1 MSQATSQDASQ
12 GAQGQQPVKPP
23 TSTLAIVS
31 LITSFL
37 CWPVFLGLILGIV
50 SLVRI
55 NKSEGRLGGKTL
67 AIIAIAMNLALIPT
81 CGGIYAA
88 IAIPNFIMYQCRS
101 KQSEAK
107 GNLKALFVAEE
118 LYRSEKE
125 GYSQDFAA
133 LGFTPMGQTS
143 RYDFVVV
150 QASRE
155 GFRAEA
161 RGKGDM
167 AGDLWAITNA
177 NDLQNVKDKCDRGG
191 D

>member
-1 MSQATSQDASQ
+1 MSQATSQDLSR

-55 NKSEGRLGGKTL
+55 NKSDGRLGGKTL
-67 AIIAIAMNLALIPT
+67 AIIAIAMNLALLPT
-81 CGGIYAA
+81 CGGLLAA
-88 IAIPNFIMYQCRS
+88 IAIPNFIMFECRS
-101 KQSEAK
+101 KQTEAK
-107 GNLKALFVAEE
+107 GSLKALFAAEE
-118 LYRSEKE
+118 MYRGEKDS
-125 GYSQDFAA
+125 YTQDLAA
-133 LGFTPMGQTS
+133 LGFKPEGQGT
-143 RYDFVVV
+143 RYDYVVV

-167 AGDLWAITNA
+167 AGDLWVITNA
-177 NDLQNVKDKCDRGG
+177 ADVQNVTNKCMRD
-191 D
+191 

>member
-1 MSQATSQDASQ
+1 MSQ
-12 GAQGQQPVKPP
+12 GPEHQQPQKPP

-55 NKSEGRLGGKTL
+55 NKSDGKLGGKTL
-67 AIIAIAMNLALIPT
+67 AIIAIVMNLCLIPT

-88 IAIPNFIMYQCRS
+88 IAIPNFIMFQCRS

-107 GNLKALFVAEE
+107 GNLKALHVAEE
-118 LYRSEKE
+118 LYRGDKDS
-125 GYSQDFAA
+125 YTQDLGA
-133 LGFTPMGQTS
+133 LEFKPMGQTI
-143 RYDFVVV
+143 RYDYVVV
-150 QASRE
+150 EASRE

-167 AGDLWAITNA
+167 AGDVWAITNA
-177 NDLQNVKDKCDRGG
+177 NDVQNVQNKCRSGG